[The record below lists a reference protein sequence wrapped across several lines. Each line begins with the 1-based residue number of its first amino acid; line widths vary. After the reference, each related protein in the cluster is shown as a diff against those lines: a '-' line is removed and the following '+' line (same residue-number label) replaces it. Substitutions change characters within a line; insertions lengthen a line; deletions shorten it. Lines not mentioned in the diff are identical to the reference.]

1 MPWQRK
7 SVNLYIRFRDVVHDK
22 TSNLC
27 HNVLKAT
34 GNQQTQWQI
43 ESECCH
49 ERAQTYTSTK
59 QKRVRGDTSFQSRAH
74 MAFTV
79 QVCIILGSIT
89 ILLFKPN
96 RLINV
101 HLSSYASQSQSSLY
115 KSALAW
121 LHEARQDRNVD
132 ISSLAFFESATP
144 FVSQKTKPEVKML
157 NLQGAAK
164 AAVLQEDSETGLR
177 SASNTTICVG
187 WYY

>member
-22 TSNLC
+22 TSNVC

-177 SASNTTICVG
+177 SASNTTIYVG